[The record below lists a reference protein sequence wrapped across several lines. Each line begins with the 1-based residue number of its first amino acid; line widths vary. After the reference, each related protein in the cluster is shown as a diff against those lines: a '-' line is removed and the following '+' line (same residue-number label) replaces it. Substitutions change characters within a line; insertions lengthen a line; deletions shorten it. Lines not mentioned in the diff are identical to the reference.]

1 VAQWVEQ
8 PDGGGR
14 PRFVVVAEGGHCEFT
29 ALADGTVFCKLNEPP
44 GELADNDG
52 KLTVEIESVR

>member
-8 PDGGGR
+8 PGDGGR
-14 PRFVVVAEGGHCEFT
+14 PRFVVLAEGGHGEFT
-29 ALADGTVFCKLNEPP
+29 AAADGVAYFKLNEPP

-52 KLTVEIESVR
+52 HLTVEIGPK